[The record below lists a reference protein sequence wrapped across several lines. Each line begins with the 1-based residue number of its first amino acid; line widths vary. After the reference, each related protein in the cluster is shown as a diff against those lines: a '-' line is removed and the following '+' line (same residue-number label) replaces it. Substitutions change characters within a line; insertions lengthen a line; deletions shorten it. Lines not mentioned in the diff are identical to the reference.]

1 MSGQHAILM
10 RLADGQG
17 QVLLATAPGD
27 QRQLTVTWS
36 DSAGDWVEVRHQLE
50 MGFLEKGVIR
60 RARLFFV
67 WLPTE
72 ASHEDASEALQ
83 LWYRLPQP
91 LTV

>member
-36 DSAGDWVEVRHQLE
+36 DSARGWVEVRHQLE